1 MPVNVKGPTL
11 GEYEARILELEG
23 HIIDQDA
30 VRARLRAECERLRAA
45 LGNILGAYTP
55 EDMDAIAKAAL
66 KEPPC
71 R

>member
-23 HIIDQDA
+23 HIIDQEA
-30 VRARLRAECERLRAA
+30 ELARLRAECERLRAA